1 MFKIGGRVET
11 YDDNGH
17 FRISKWL
24 QLLIQWIVNSWL
36 EMGHNTVSPL
46 SIVMNIHLPDTKI
59 ANPERTVVSINGHS
73 WSSKKRKVYTVYKLE
88 KTCEI
93 PMCPAVLLLRYMQEP
108 PPTKV
113 SAPSRAQRW
122 QWQVRGGGQFGVS
135 LICGVVRAVSTVLVG
150 KQLLYLREDPPVQ
163 VSCISFLQLGRH
175 HRNGTCVPDSSHSTV
190 HLSIQWPCFGIHPQL
205 SDTLKY
211 QVC

>member
-1 MFKIGGRVET
+1 MAIAGVQRKERCILYTSLKKHAKSPCVQQFCCSATCRNLRRPKSVRLAGLNDGSGRCGV
-11 YDDNGH
+11 
-17 FRISKWL
+17 
-24 QLLIQWIVNSWL
+24 
-36 EMGHNTVSPL
+36 
-46 SIVMNIHLPDTKI
+46 
-59 ANPERTVVSINGHS
+59 
-73 WSSKKRKVYTVYKLE
+73 
-88 KTCEI
+88 
-93 PMCPAVLLLRYMQEP
+93 
-108 PPTKV
+108 
-113 SAPSRAQRW
+113 
-122 QWQVRGGGQFGVS
+122 GGQFGVS